1 MNDKEMT
8 AMASPKFTELARQ
21 MKEFN
26 EQQLI
31 TNTLLSRLC
40 DLKEGQAEYEEAL
53 SEREEI
59 RDNRWLEHKKKSSRI
74 THVLLIVAISAF
86 SLDLIR
92 ADDGFEIITRV
103 TDLCVNKN
111 AVSEALCPFIPF

>member
-1 MNDKEMT
+1 MGVDKEMA
-8 AMASPKFTELARQ
+8 AMASPKFKELARE

-40 DLKEGQAEYEEAL
+40 DLKEGQAEGESL
-53 SEREEI
+53 RDERWVI
-59 RDNRWLEHKKKSSRI
+59 AKKKSSNT
-74 THVLLIVAISAF
+74 THILLLLAIMAL
-86 SLDLIR
+86 SLDLIKT
-92 ADDGFEIITRV
+92 DDGFEIITRV